1 MPRTRQS
8 DPLLTQTASEKFN
21 LIDLIPTY
29 DEGESLGIRRFLEKI
44 NGVANLGKW
53 SNDEK
58 VTILKLK
65 LAGIAEEF
73 FLSDPTHSHLTEYN
87 DIARILIKRFEKA
100 VPLSTR
106 LHLFSSCMQGS
117 SESVQEFAA
126 HINKLGTQIF
136 QSGNSAQ
143 NTAVRSVNDQLL
155 QSRFISDLRNDIRRF
170 VLARDPMNLE
180 ESISAALIEEQ
191 NMKLNQIA
199 NDERSGLSPSQTEN
213 SVISALTN
221 KLEEINLR
229 VGRLQEA
236 SSVTARKTDF
246 RKLNEITLTQ
256 DFVIPT
262 LDDILH
268 EISGSNYFSALD
280 MKSAFNQIPLHFA
293 DRHKTAFST
302 PDGDKY
308 EFNRLCFGLKNSLKA
323 FQSIAQEVLGDLL
336 HNGALVYIDDIILF
350 TKTID
355 EHFELLGKVFE
366 RFERI
371 HLKFNPSKCQFL
383 TKSCKFLGFVVTPEG
398 IIIDKNKSVS
408 INEFPVPTDQKQIK
422 SFLGC
427 CNFYRRYIKNFA
439 KRALPLT
446 NLLRKDTPFQWTS
459 ETQEAFDDIKKA
471 ILNPPVL
478 ALPDPNAELQITT
491 DALSRGIGAVLE
503 QKYPNSEVKPLYFFP
518 KKLNPSQSKYNA
530 TVLEFFAIYTALNF
544 FRPFLLGR
552 KFKVFTDHKPLAGFL
567 SNKNPSSKI
576 LRWKLVLEEFN
587 YDIHYIRGSLNSVA
601 DHLSRCINNIT
612 IALPDSKDL
621 IKMQHE
627 DSVLSTII
635 QKIDQNN
642 AGPQVRNYFINGE
655 GLLCHL
661 SKRLSR
667 SPRSNTTRKQVCIP
681 HCLKAKTL
689 ESVHSEYGGHLKFFK
704 TYHRLSENFFWQ
716 NMYKDTKNFVRSC
729 TICLSRKNAFKIP
742 PAPHQP
748 VEQSQKPGETCHI
761 DIFGP
766 LKTTPKGNIYSY
778 VLSMIDAFTKYIH
791 IVPLPD
797 IRWSTISKAFFD
809 NYIVHRGCPH
819 KLVVDN
825 ATYFKSSEFVEF
837 CRVMGIHKRHISSYS
852 AHVNGRVEKPNQSL
866 ANILASISQNINDWD
881 EQIPHTM
888 LALNSAIHEATYTSP
903 FFLEHGRDIRLSYTY
918 EKNSDTPQ
926 NKYEYVEKLL
936 PSLEQIFNKVLN
948 NLKDQE
954 ASHVDL
960 STRATKQHHYDHKI
974 GALCFI
980 KTPNIKSN
988 LSPKLRPKFDG
999 PYRVIERFSNV
1010 NYRVQH
1016 VEQLRKRFNTHVN
1029 RMIPFIKRFSY
1040 LHLNN
1045 LDDLQPDETEVKGI
1059 VPSPRY
1065 NLRARAG
1072 NSAH

>member
-1 MPRTRQS
+1 MAPSFRFS
-8 DPLLTQTASEKFN
+8 ETQRNNCDS
-21 LIDLIPTY
+21 
-29 DEGESLGIRRFLEKI
+29 GFL
-44 NGVANLGKW
+44 
-53 SNDEK
+53 
-58 VTILKLK
+58 
-65 LAGIAEEF
+65 
-73 FLSDPTHSHLTEYN
+73 
-87 DIARILIKRFEKA
+87 
-100 VPLSTR
+100 
-106 LHLFSSCMQGS
+106 
-117 SESVQEFAA
+117 
-126 HINKLGTQIF
+126 
-136 QSGNSAQ
+136 
-143 NTAVRSVNDQLL
+143 
-155 QSRFISDLRNDIRRF
+155 
-170 VLARDPMNLE
+170 
-180 ESISAALIEEQ
+180 
-191 NMKLNQIA
+191 
-199 NDERSGLSPSQTEN
+199 
-213 SVISALTN
+213 
-221 KLEEINLR
+221 
-229 VGRLQEA
+229 
-236 SSVTARKTDF
+236 
-246 RKLNEITLTQ
+246 
-256 DFVIPT
+256 IPT

-308 EFNRLCFGLKNSLKA
+308 QFNRLCFGLKNSPKA

-336 HNGALVYIDDIILF
+336 HHGALVYIDDIILF
-350 TKTID
+350 TKTTD
-355 EHFELLGKVFE
+355 EHFEL
-366 RFERI
+366 
-371 HLKFNPSKCQFL
+371 
-383 TKSCKFLGFVVTPEG
+383 LGFVVTPEG
-398 IIIDKNKSVS
+398 ILIDKDKSVS
-408 INEFPVPTDQKQIK
+408 INEFPVPKDQKQIK

-446 NLLRKDTPFQWTS
+446 NLLRKDTPFEWTS

-478 ALPDPNAELQITT
+478 ALPDQNAELQITT
-491 DALSRGIGAVLE
+491 DASSRGIGAVLE
-503 QKYPNSEVKPLYFFP
+503 QRYPNSEVKPLYFFS

-576 LRWKLVLEEFN
+576 LRWKLALEEFN

-601 DHLSRCINNIT
+601 DHLSRYINNIT
-612 IALPDSKDL
+612 IALPVSKDL
-621 IKMQHE
+621 INMQRE

-635 QKIDQNN
+635 QKIDRNDVS
-642 AGPQVRNYFINGE
+642 PQISNYFINVE

-661 SKRLSR
+661 SKRPSR
-667 SPRSNTTRKQVCIP
+667 SPRSNTTRKQS
-681 HCLKAKTL
+681 H
-689 ESVHSEYGGHLKFFK
+689 G
-704 TYHRLSENFFWQ
+704 
-716 NMYKDTKNFVRSC
+716 
-729 TICLSRKNAFKIP
+729 
-742 PAPHQP
+742 
-748 VEQSQKPGETCHI
+748 
-761 DIFGP
+761 
-766 LKTTPKGNIYSY
+766 YS
-778 VLSMIDAFTKYIH
+778 
-791 IVPLPD
+791 
-797 IRWSTISKAFFD
+797 
-809 NYIVHRGCPH
+809 
-819 KLVVDN
+819 
-825 ATYFKSSEFVEF
+825 
-837 CRVMGIHKRHISSYS
+837 KRHISSYS

-866 ANILASISQNINDWD
+866 ANILASISQNTNDWD
-881 EQIPHTM
+881 EKLPHTM

-936 PSLEQIFNKVLN
+936 PSLEHTFNKVLN

-954 ASHVDL
+954 ASHVEL
-960 STRATKQHHYDHKI
+960 SSRATKQHHYDYKI
-974 GALCFI
+974 GSLCFI

-988 LSPKLRPKFDG
+988 LSPKLRPKFEG

-1040 LHLNN
+1040 LHLKN

-1072 NSAH
+1072 NSAR

>member
-1 MPRTRQS
+1 M
-8 DPLLTQTASEKFN
+8 
-21 LIDLIPTY
+21 Y
-29 DEGESLGIRRFLEKI
+29 DGGESLGKRRFLEKI
-44 NGVANLGKW
+44 NDVANLGKW
-53 SNDEK
+53 SNAEK

-73 FLSDPTHSHLTEYN
+73 FLSDPTHSHLTEFH
-87 DIARILIKRFEKA
+87 DIARVLISRFERT

-106 LHLFSSCMQGS
+106 LQLFSSCIQGS

-126 HINKLGTQIF
+126 RINKLGTQIF
-136 QSGNSAQ
+136 QSSNTAQ
-143 NTAVRSVNDQLL
+143 NMQVQNANDQLL
-155 QSRFISDLRNDIRRF
+155 QSRFISGLRNDIRRF
-170 VLARDPMNLE
+170 VFARDPNNLE
-180 ESISAALIEEQ
+180 ESINAALIEEQ
-191 NMKLNQIA
+191 NVKLNQIA
-199 NDERSGLSPSQTEN
+199 NDERTGLSPLQTET

-221 KLEEINLR
+221 KNEFRRQIADLEKAGIISRSNSQYNTPALFVKQKEKW
-229 VGRLQEA
+229 RL
-236 SSVTARKTDF
+236 VLDF

-256 DFVIPT
+256 DFIIPT

-268 EISGSNYFSALD
+268 EISDSNYFSALD

-302 PDGDKY
+302 PDDDKY
-308 EFNRLCFGLKNSLKA
+308 EFNRLCFGLKNSPKA
-323 FQSIAQEVLGDLL
+323 FQSIAQEILGDLL
-336 HNGALVYIDDIILF
+336 NNGALVYIDDIILF
-350 TKTID
+350 KTID
-355 EHFELLGKVFE
+355 EHFELLGKDFE

-371 HLKFNPSKCQFL
+371 HLKFNLSKCQFL

-398 IIIDKNKSVS
+398 ILIDKDKSVS

-439 KRALPLT
+439 KPALPLT
-446 NLLRKDTPFQWTS
+446 NLLIKDTPFEWTS

-491 DALSRGIGAVLE
+491 DASSRGIGAVLE
-503 QKYPNSEVKPLYFFP
+503 QKYPNSEVKPLYFFS

-552 KFKVFTDHKPLAGFL
+552 KFKVFTDHKPLAGFF

-576 LRWKLVLEEFN
+576 LRWKLPLEEFN

-621 IKMQHE
+621 IKTQH
-627 DSVLSTII
+627 DPVLSPII
-635 QKIDQNN
+635 QKIDQNDVS
-642 AGPQVRNYFINGE
+642 PQVSNYFINGE

-661 SKRLSR
+661 SKHPSR

-681 HCLKAKTL
+681 HCLKARIL

-729 TICLSRKNAFKIP
+729 TVCLSRKNAFKIP

-748 VEQSQKPGETCHI
+748 IEQSQEPGETCHI

-766 LKTTPKGNIYSY
+766 LKTTPK
-778 VLSMIDAFTKYIH
+778 
-791 IVPLPD
+791 
-797 IRWSTISKAFFD
+797 
-809 NYIVHRGCPH
+809 
-819 KLVVDN
+819 
-825 ATYFKSSEFVEF
+825 
-837 CRVMGIHKRHISSYS
+837 
-852 AHVNGRVEKPNQSL
+852 
-866 ANILASISQNINDWD
+866 D
-881 EQIPHTM
+881 E
-888 LALNSAIHEATYTSP
+888 
-903 FFLEHGRDIRLSYTY
+903 
-918 EKNSDTPQ
+918 
-926 NKYEYVEKLL
+926 
-936 PSLEQIFNKVLN
+936 
-948 NLKDQE
+948 
-954 ASHVDL
+954 
-960 STRATKQHHYDHKI
+960 
-974 GALCFI
+974 
-980 KTPNIKSN
+980 
-988 LSPKLRPKFDG
+988 
-999 PYRVIERFSNV
+999 
-1010 NYRVQH
+1010 
-1016 VEQLRKRFNTHVN
+1016 
-1029 RMIPFIKRFSY
+1029 
-1040 LHLNN
+1040 
-1045 LDDLQPDETEVKGI
+1045 LQPDETEVKGI

-1072 NSAH
+1072 NSAY

>member
-1 MPRTRQS
+1 
-8 DPLLTQTASEKFN
+8 
-21 LIDLIPTY
+21 
-29 DEGESLGIRRFLEKI
+29 
-44 NGVANLGKW
+44 
-53 SNDEK
+53 
-58 VTILKLK
+58 
-65 LAGIAEEF
+65 
-73 FLSDPTHSHLTEYN
+73 
-87 DIARILIKRFEKA
+87 
-100 VPLSTR
+100 
-106 LHLFSSCMQGS
+106 
-117 SESVQEFAA
+117 
-126 HINKLGTQIF
+126 
-136 QSGNSAQ
+136 
-143 NTAVRSVNDQLL
+143 
-155 QSRFISDLRNDIRRF
+155 
-170 VLARDPMNLE
+170 
-180 ESISAALIEEQ
+180 
-191 NMKLNQIA
+191 MKLNQIA
-199 NDERSGLSPSQTEN
+199 SEERSGLSSAQTEN
-213 SVISALTN
+213 PVLSALADR
-221 KLEEINLR
+221 LQEINLR

-236 SSVTARKTDF
+236 SAVTARKSGGNYFNRRENVFKCFYCGIQGHRQAECRKRQRDERAARYQPPGEMPQAGLDNKIKNRLFQLLISHKSAFARSTVELSAAVTEHHRISLQHDYPIKCPIYKIPFNLRNEFRRQIADLEKAGIISKSNSQYNTPALFVKQKEKWRLVLDF
-246 RKLNEITLTQ
+246 RKLNEITVTQ

-308 EFNRLCFGLKNSLKA
+308 QFNRLCFGLKNSPKA

-336 HNGALVYIDDIILF
+336 HHGALVYIDDIILF

-371 HLKFNPSKCQFL
+371 RLKFNPSKCQFL

-398 IIIDKNKSVS
+398 ILIDKDKSVS
-408 INEFPVPTDQKQIK
+408 INEFPVPKDQKQIK
-422 SFLGC
+422 FFRC

-446 NLLRKDTPFQWTS
+446 NLLRKDTPFEWTS

-478 ALPDPNAELQITT
+478 ALPDQNAELQITT
-491 DALSRGIGAVLE
+491 DASSRGIGAVLE
-503 QKYPNSEVKPLYFFP
+503 QKYPNSEAENLK
-518 KKLNPSQSKYNA
+518 
-530 TVLEFFAIYTALNF
+530 
-544 FRPFLLGR
+544 FLPII
-552 KFKVFTDHKPLAGFL
+552 KPLAGFL

-576 LRWKLVLEEFN
+576 LRWKLALEEFN

-601 DHLSRCINNIT
+601 DHLSRYINNIT

-621 IKMQHE
+621 INMQRE

-635 QKIDQNN
+635 QKIDQNDVS
-642 AGPQVRNYFINGE
+642 PQISNYFINGE

-661 SKRLSR
+661 SKRPSR
-667 SPRSNTTRKQVCIP
+667 SPRSNTTRKQS
-681 HCLKAKTL
+681 H
-689 ESVHSEYGGHLKFFK
+689 G
-704 TYHRLSENFFWQ
+704 
-716 NMYKDTKNFVRSC
+716 
-729 TICLSRKNAFKIP
+729 
-742 PAPHQP
+742 
-748 VEQSQKPGETCHI
+748 
-761 DIFGP
+761 
-766 LKTTPKGNIYSY
+766 YS
-778 VLSMIDAFTKYIH
+778 
-791 IVPLPD
+791 
-797 IRWSTISKAFFD
+797 
-809 NYIVHRGCPH
+809 
-819 KLVVDN
+819 
-825 ATYFKSSEFVEF
+825 
-837 CRVMGIHKRHISSYS
+837 KRHISSYS

-866 ANILASISQNINDWD
+866 ANILASISQNTNDWD
-881 EQIPHTM
+881 DQLPHTM

-936 PSLEQIFNKVLN
+936 PSLEHTFNKVLK

-954 ASHVDL
+954 ASHVEL
-960 STRATKQHHYDHKI
+960 STRATKQHHYDYKI
-974 GALCFI
+974 GSLCFI

-988 LSPKLRPKFDG
+988 LSPKLRPKFEG

-1016 VEQLRKRFNTHVN
+1016 VEQLRRRFNTHVN

-1040 LHLNN
+1040 LHLKN

-1072 NSAH
+1072 HSAR